1 MSDFFKKF
9 LLEDVRKMGQGAGR
23 QVFLGAFGKH
33 PGWDDHIEDIGLET
47 GALVTAKTLLYVQGI
62 GGQIDSGAW
71 EKLDEISS
79 IPEFK
84 HVFIWSRAG
93 QFLVGRM
100 WASSDGKQR
109 KRYPMVVC
117 AHLAGLPLSWA
128 ISQVL
133 PRLEELEQSCKAAQT
148 AGEVR
153 SVIATCLNNLRGA
166 AAAATPEAATNRP
179 LSPEQTK
186 LLNQFAG
193 PEREGLMRILYQIQS
208 QMSAYLPGR
217 LNPKTDLS
225 GIRPQQIRLPAAAE
239 LPGQTLQLWNRFF
252 LSQLDP
258 AAPLLFTL
266 PLQETWLDVTLGEP
280 SAQEIYCLRASPK
293 AMPLASEV
301 PYNLAPEFK
310 TKAAAMVEAFVDGSA
325 VMTSGGEAGPAV
337 DGAPAKSPIRK
348 LLSAMGWGKDS

>member
-9 LLEDVRKMGQGAGR
+9 LLEDARRLGQGTGR

-33 PGWDDHIEDIGLET
+33 PRWDDHIEDIGLET
-47 GALVTAKTLLYVQGI
+47 EALVAAKTLLYVQGI

-71 EKLDEISS
+71 EKLDEVSS

-84 HVFIWSRAG
+84 HVFVWSRAG
-93 QFLVGRM
+93 QFLIGRM

-117 AHLAGLPLSWA
+117 AQVAGLPLSWA
-128 ISQVL
+128 LGQVL

-153 SVIATCLNNLRGA
+153 SVMATCLNNLRGVA
-166 AAAATPEAATNRP
+166 AGATAETATSRP
-179 LSPEQTK
+179 LSPEQSK
-186 LLNQFAG
+186 LLNEFAG

-217 LNPKTDLS
+217 LNPKSDLS
-225 GIRPQQIRLPAAAE
+225 GIRPQQIRVPADGGQPA
-239 LPGQTLQLWNRFF
+239 QTLQLWSRFF
-252 LSQLDP
+252 LAQLDP
-258 AAPLLFTL
+258 TTPLLFTL
-266 PLQETWLDVTLGEP
+266 PLQESWLDVTLGEP
-280 SAQEIYCLRASPK
+280 SAQEIFCLRASPK

-301 PYNLAPEFK
+301 PYNLTSEFK
-310 TKAAAMVEAFVDGSA
+310 TKAAAAVDAFVDGSA
-325 VMTSGGEAGPAV
+325 VINPGGDTGPAV
-337 DGAPAKSPIRK
+337 DGAPGKSPIRK